1 MLGGNQMIA
10 LTSIDYSAQQF
21 SENLGKTVIHFL

>member
-1 MLGGNQMIA
+1 MLGGIQMIA
-10 LTSIDYSAQQF
+10 LTSRGAFAQQF